1 MQIHSVTYAYQYR
14 YRYAYIITR
23 QFKERYIFIQKK
35 QRKYESLKIK
45 FDELEFGF
53 ESKLLKKI

>member
-1 MQIHSVTYAYQYR
+1 MQIHSVTYAYR
-14 YRYAYIITR
+14 YRYAYIITW
-23 QFKERYIFIQKK
+23 QLKERFIFVQKK
-35 QRKYESLKIK
+35 ERKYESLKIK